1 MPTYEEALD
10 YLGIDY
16 ADDVVKKNVTR
27 AMAAAVKTLHG
38 AVGADVQA
46 LMPDDGRV
54 KELVL
59 IYTDDLY
66 TNRGVSAKV
75 SSATRQLVHTMEWQ
89 LKLELRMLREAA
101 AGEVEA

>member
-1 MPTYEEALD
+1 MPTYEEALV

-16 ADDVVKKNVTR
+16 ADDVVQQNLTR
-27 AMAAAVKTLHG
+27 ALAAARTTLHG
-38 AVGADVQA
+38 SLGADVDT

-75 SSATRQLVHTMEWQ
+75 SNATRLSVATMELQ
-89 LKLELRMLREAA
+89 LRMELRRLREGAS
-101 AGEVEA
+101 V